1 MKKIF
6 TLMFVV
12 GMFTMAQAQSGTRD
26 NRQADQR
33 SNQQN
38 DQRGFDNGYD
48 KGKVIVQD
56 NNFFDKDSRY
66 NDKFSMERKRD
77 MEIAR
82 INQEYDFRIQKV
94 KRSFFMSWFEKQR
107 QIRFLE
113 QQRQREIKMVYV
125 KYTYSRKPYN
135 NRDDRDNH
143 SNGHY

>member
-12 GMFTMAQAQSGTRD
+12 GMFTMAQAQPGTRD

-56 NNFFDKDSRY
+56 NNSFDKGDRY

-107 QIRFLE
+107 QIRSLE
-113 QQRQREIKMVYV
+113 QQRQREIKMVYA
-125 KYTYSRKPYN
+125 KYSNTRKPYN
-135 NRDDRDNH
+135 DRDNH